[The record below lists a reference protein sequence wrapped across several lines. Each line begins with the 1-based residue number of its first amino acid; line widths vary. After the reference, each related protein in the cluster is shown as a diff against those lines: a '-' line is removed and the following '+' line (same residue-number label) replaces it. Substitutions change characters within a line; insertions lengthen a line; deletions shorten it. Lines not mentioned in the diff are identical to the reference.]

1 MTVHSLEL
9 PAASEDG
16 HAYRLMARIPEQ
28 AKASL
33 LWLPALGVAARHYI
47 PLAEALASRGIAV
60 FLHEM
65 RGNGSSNLRASRQ
78 TDWGYREILA
88 VDLPRSVA
96 TMASHSSE
104 APLIIGGH
112 SIGAQ
117 FAACYAGLHP
127 DTFERLWLVASG
139 SPYWRN
145 FPAPKRYAFPFALQF
160 VPWLSDLRGTFPG
173 RALGFGGDEA
183 RTLMRDWAKVGLG
196 NRYAAAGLEVDLEA
210 ALSRVTARI
219 DAVLLDRDWFAPRR
233 SMQALLDKMP
243 HANSRIRTLDSAALG
258 VRADH
263 FAWMKQP
270 QAVCETLL
278 ETAGADA

>member
-1 MTVHSLEL
+1 MNVRSLEL
-9 PAASEDG
+9 PSSSEDG
-16 HAYRLMARIPEQ
+16 HQYRLIARIADQP
-28 AKASL
+28 KASL
-33 LWLPALGVAARHYI
+33 LWLPALGVAARHYTA
-47 PLAEALASRGIAV
+47 LAEGLASRGIAV

-65 RGNGSSNLRASRQ
+65 RGNGSSSLRASRQ
-78 TDWGYREILA
+78 IDWGYREILA
-88 VDLPRSVA
+88 MDVPCSVA
-96 TMASHSSE
+96 TMAEHCGGT
-104 APLIIGGH
+104 PLIIGGH

-127 DTFERLWLVASG
+127 DTFARLWLVASG

-160 VPWLSDLRGTFPG
+160 VPWLADLRGTFPG

-210 ALSRVTARI
+210 ALSRITARI
-219 DAVLLDRDWFAPRR
+219 DAVLLDRDWFAPRH
-233 SMQALLDKMP
+233 SMQALLAKMP
-243 HANSRIRTLDSAALG
+243 HAASRIRTLDSATLG

-270 QAVCETLL
+270 QAVCAALL
-278 ETAGADA
+278 ESADFDA